1 MKSFRITPIGYLLI
15 VLLAACDTEDR
26 PFDEDTGNIS
36 STVGSALIS
45 WGPAAGALRHEL
57 GKPLNTIEP
66 ELTDE
71 ELATVTRLR
80 LGRQT
85 SPGTLDDYDI
95 ALLLRCI
102 NLKELYLDG
111 MFIEAEHLRWLAV
124 LPALESLGLSQT
136 HLRDL
141 TPLADFVNLR
151 HLDLR
156 VNQISDIGPLA
167 GLTNL
172 RVLDLES
179 NEIADITPLSGLI
192 RLQALNLNR
201 NRIVDLKPLV
211 DNPGLTNA
219 VPAYRVGFF
228 ERLPDVVSVWDNPL
242 SEVSRTEHIPALRAR
257 RVIVC
262 Q

>member
-1 MKSFRITPIGYLLI
+1 MKHVSRLFIGCL
-15 VLLAACDTEDR
+15 VVVWMAACDTEDR
-26 PFDEDTGNIS
+26 PHPGGD
-36 STVGSALIS
+36 LIS
-45 WGPAAGALRHEL
+45 WFPAAAALRREL
-57 GKPLNTIEP
+57 GKPLDSTVP

-80 LGRQT
+80 VDPDHSSSYLH
-85 SPGTLDDYDI
+85 DYDI
-95 ALLLRCI
+95 ELLAKCI

-111 MFIEAEHLRWLAV
+111 MFPEDEHLRELAGF
-124 LPALESLGLSQT
+124 PALESLGLSENL
-136 HLRDL
+136 LRDL
-141 TPLADFVNLR
+141 TPLAGFVNLR
-151 HLDLR
+151 QLDLR
-156 VNQISDIGPLA
+156 FNLISDIGPLA

-172 RVLDLES
+172 QVLNLDS
-179 NEIADITPLSGLI
+179 NAIADITPLSGLI
-192 RLQALNLNR
+192 QLQALNLNR

-257 RVIVC
+257 GVIVC